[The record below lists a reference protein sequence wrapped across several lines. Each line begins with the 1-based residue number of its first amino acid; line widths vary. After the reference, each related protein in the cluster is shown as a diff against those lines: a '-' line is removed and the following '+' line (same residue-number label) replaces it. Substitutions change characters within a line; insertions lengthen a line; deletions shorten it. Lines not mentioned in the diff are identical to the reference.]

1 MKVVFLPS
9 SENFTKN
16 GLQIESQMTPQ
27 HCNRRK
33 IIIIYENNLER
44 KPLIYTT
51 ENSWTK
57 HFVRK
62 YCHFDIFARTK
73 SDQFP
78 LSA

>member
-1 MKVVFLPS
+1 MKVVSYLLLRI
-9 SENFTKN
+9 FTKT

-51 ENSWTK
+51 ENSWIK

-62 YCHFDIFARTK
+62 YCHFDIFST
-73 SDQFP
+73 F
-78 LSA
+78 